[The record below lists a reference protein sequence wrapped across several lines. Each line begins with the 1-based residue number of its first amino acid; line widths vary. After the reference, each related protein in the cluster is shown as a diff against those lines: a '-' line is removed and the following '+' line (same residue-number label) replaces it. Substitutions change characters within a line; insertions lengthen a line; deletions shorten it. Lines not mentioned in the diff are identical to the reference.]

1 MTDLIPCFLTEKE
14 EYKEVELIYEKN
26 KGNVEKKDYQNHHKI
41 PKCYFDAMGIDV
53 DNSESNLVYLHKK
66 THKKVHRLLAEC
78 VNPELKNITGE
89 TKEGENINAYNL
101 IRINMLVAG
110 GFFDDELT
118 KEHYELYKK
127 NPDRCSRRLV
137 EMFNPNIELGNWN
150 GRQKIFKITE
160 EMETPVFWRGL
171 YPRSNGKCEEWAFP
185 IKAWKKVYGDSL
197 KFDFEK
203 GE

>member
-1 MTDLIPCFLTEKE
+1 MTDLIPCFLTEKD

-78 VNPELKNITGE
+78 VNPELKIITGE
-89 TKEGENINAYNL
+89 TKEGEKINAYNL
-101 IRINMLVAG
+101 IRINMLVFG

-118 KEHYELYKK
+118 KVQYELYKK
-127 NPDRCSRRLV
+127 NPDRCSVFLM
-137 EMFNPNIELGNWN
+137 ECFNPDRKVEFKWSDLCKKTKELGFEKEKWP
-150 GRQKIFKITE
+150 GKFSE
-160 EMETPVFWRGL
+160 ENA
-171 YPRSNGKCEEWAFP
+171 YPIE
-185 IKAWKKVYGDSL
+185 AWKAVYGDSL